1 MIRKLRVV
9 AEVNLL
15 PKGLGSWT
23 KLQWV
28 RENLCANAASQM
40 GCFVNNT

>member
-1 MIRKLRVV
+1 MIRKLHVV

-23 KLQWV
+23 KLHGPERISAQT
-28 RENLCANAASQM
+28 LPPK
-40 GCFVNNT
+40 